1 MKKLL
6 EWGVTGSQKL
16 DQDIPKRDAL
26 KAMKKAEKIGYN
38 EEKKRQARSEKKIKM
53 MEKQEE
59 KAKKAKEKAEEKAK
73 ENNENSSA
81 TSSRTAEEDAE
92 VSSGEEDPDETKK
105 ALWDSTETKNDPSW
119 QWKIDAPEENK
130 SPQAGEKKKKKKKK
144 RLSLKEEEES
154 TDSSD
159 GSIAKN
165 KKENRYHPCTIA
177 IFRFINFQLISFSF
191 SVFLYYFLFLL
202 LFPFFFSLQEK
213 HTSC

>member
-6 EWGVTGSQKL
+6 EWGVGGSQKL
-16 DQDIPKRDAL
+16 DQDVPKRDAL

-73 ENNENSSA
+73 ENNENNSSA
-81 TSSRTAEEDAE
+81 TSSRTAEDDAE

-105 ALWDSTETKNDPSW
+105 ALWDSAETKNDPSW
-119 QWKIDAPEENK
+119 EWKIDAPEENK
-130 SPQAGEKKKKKKKK
+130 SEKKKKKK
-144 RLSLKEEEES
+144 RLSSKEEES

-165 KKENRYHPCTIA
+165 KKENRY
-177 IFRFINFQLISFSF
+177 L
-191 SVFLYYFLFLL
+191 
-202 LFPFFFSLQEK
+202 
-213 HTSC
+213 

>member
-1 MKKLL
+1 LKKLL

-73 ENNENSSA
+73 ESNNNNNENNSSA
-81 TSSRTAEEDAE
+81 TSSRTAEDEGE

-105 ALWDSTETKNDPSW
+105 ALWDSAETKNDPNW
-119 QWKIDAPEENK
+119 EWKIDAPEENK
-130 SPQAGEKKKKKKKK
+130 SEKKKKKK
-144 RLSLKEEEES
+144 RLSSKEEDKES

-165 KKENRYHPCTIA
+165 KKEHR
-177 IFRFINFQLISFSF
+177 
-191 SVFLYYFLFLL
+191 
-202 LFPFFFSLQEK
+202 
-213 HTSC
+213 